1 MDLCVDDLLGL
12 VSQFPIIMPTSQ
24 EDIKKLQGHSH
35 SLMADTVS
43 YELRSI
49 LTSTEVCAL

>member
-12 VSQFPIIMPTSQ
+12 VSQFPIIMSTSQ
-24 EDIKKLQGHSH
+24 DDIAKLQGHSH

-43 YELRSI
+43 YELSSI
-49 LTSTEVCAL
+49 LTSTEVCGL